1 MTIRTDILQ
10 IPALLSGEQLSCAQ
24 IAEQIGCSVVAC
36 RSTVANM
43 ARDGALVAHKAP
55 RNTRLYSLGTE
66 KSASTFSVRQL
77 YALWRPTRIPEELLY
92 DAHS

>member
-10 IPALLSGEQLSCAQ
+10 IPALLDGEQLTCAQ

-43 ARDGALVAHKAP
+43 AREGVLVAHKAA
-55 RNTRLYSLGTE
+55 RNTRLYSLGSE
-66 KSASTFSVRQL
+66 KSQSTLSTRQL
-77 YALWRPTRIPEELLY
+77 YALWRPTRIPEELLH
-92 DAHS
+92 DAHP